1 MPSPNTTLTQAAPDA
16 TPSLGRSAAAVAL
29 GFLVMGGLA
38 VATDVALRGVGVFP
52 AENAMTTPLLAL
64 AMAYRMGFTVA
75 GAYVTARFAPR
86 KPLTH
91 AVVLG
96 FAGTVIALTGAAAVS
111 RQAPGLTP
119 TWYPLGIIGATLP
132 CAGLGGILRVR
143 Q

>member
-1 MPSPNTTLTQAAPDA
+1 MTSPAAPSPSPAPGA
-16 TPSLGRSAAAVAL
+16 SPSLGRSAAAVAL

-38 VATDVALRGVGVFP
+38 VVTDVVLRGLGVFP
-52 AENAMTTPLLAL
+52 AENAMTTSLLVL
-64 AMAYRMGFTVA
+64 AMAYRMLFTVA
-75 GAYVTARFAPR
+75 GGYVTARVAPR

-96 FAGTVIALTGAAAVS
+96 FAGTVIALAGAAAVA
-111 RQAPGLTP
+111 RQAPGTTP
-119 TWYPLGIIGATLP
+119 RWYPLGIIGATLP